1 MGMDYNPFMDTRGNE
16 LSWIVFILSYLHIVP
31 HFISS
36 YLSLPYLILLYFTVA
51 GPLILTAVL
60 RFKELYGHFK
70 IPLLFKVPEE
80 FEKPAVRKS
89 KVPPVFEMD
98 NLDKS
103 FPVKWPV
110 KPIMNL
116 PYDAWP
122 EEVRGMKLGF
132 KFASI
137 YYDKTGSEVKPVLEK
152 MGAFLNMEAPPSI
165 YSRSTAYGLVLLALK
180 EFKANYGHLDVPEF
194 FVIPTSSN
202 SGVETNISDMTATAT
217 ADSGAK
223 YKRDDSIVSVSRGRR
238 DRKEPKILY
247 LSKSQPTDIGTVSH
261 IVPTEDKRDA
271 VMKWSNKLEG
281 YRLGQ
286 RVGYLRFKAK
296 FLAKNRTELEQ
307 IGFDWQPVTKQ
318 VRTKRS

>member
-1 MGMDYNPFMDTRGNE
+1 MCSFCLID
-16 LSWIVFILSYLHIVP
+16 IVYFFLP
-31 HFISS
+31 
-36 YLSLPYLILLYFTVA
+36 YLSLPYFSVSYFTVA

-110 KPIMNL
+110 KPIMDL

-165 YSRSTAYGLVLLALK
+165 YSRSAAYGLVLLALK

-202 SGVETNISDMTATAT
+202 DGIETNISDMTATA
-217 ADSGAK
+217 DSGTK
-223 YKRDDSIVSVSRGRR
+223 YKRDDSVVSVSRSRR
-238 DRKEPKILY
+238 DSRNAPKILY
-247 LSKSQPTDIGTVSH
+247 LSKSQPSDIGTVSH

-271 VMKWSNKLEG
+271 VIRWSIKLEG

-296 FLAKNRTELEQ
+296 FLAKNRAELEQ